1 MDEELSEFDANEVR
15 RVMRVAL
22 LCTQT
27 SPMQRPSMSR
37 VIAMLSGDIEP
48 TGVITRPEYL
58 TGFNFND
65 STTFQSAPT
74 TSGTYSSAPSTS
86 TSHSVVTPTDASR
99 PILHDLIGEGR

>member
-1 MDEELSEFDANEVR
+1 MDEELSEFDENEVR
-15 RVMRVAL
+15 IVVRVAL